1 MYVCTELN
9 CRYNAMGMN
18 NPRICCPHKKRFNR
32 DCCYSHGDGLL
43 WTNKSLSAE
52 WPYVLNKVLDSVS
65 KRFKGMY
72 EKYLDDVNGSM
83 HIHIY
88 CCLV

>member
-1 MYVCTELN
+1 MTILHCGV

-52 WPYVLNKVLDSVS
+52 WPYVLNQVLDTVS
-65 KRFKGMY
+65 KQFSG
-72 EKYLDDVNGSM
+72 NN
-83 HIHIY
+83 IY
-88 CCLV
+88 ILLRMNVGTTFTYY